1 MGAVKVAAIDV
12 GEARIGR
19 AVGELGR
26 PFAFGRGYLV
36 RRGEDEDLK
45 ALARWLREEGVRRV
59 VVGLPLRTGGE
70 EGPEARRVRAF
81 ARRLAALGFEVVF
94 EDERFSTRLA
104 ERQLRAAPR
113 KRRREKGRIDEASAV
128 LILEAYLERHG

>member
-1 MGAVKVAAIDV
+1 MKVAALDV

-36 RRGEDEDLK
+36 REEFERDLE
-45 ALARWLREEGVRRV
+45 ALSRWLDEEGAERV

-70 EGPEARRVRAF
+70 EGPEAARVRKLGEALR
-81 ARRLAALGFEVVF
+81 ARGFDVVY
-94 EDERFSTRLA
+94 EDERFTTQLAQQRL
-104 ERQLRAAPR
+104 RQAP
-113 KRRREKGRIDEASAV
+113 KRVRREKGKLDELAAV
-128 LILEAYLERHG
+128 LLLESYLERHG

>member
-1 MGAVKVAAIDV
+1 MGAVRVAAIDV

-26 PFAFGRGYLV
+26 RLAFGRGYLE
-36 RRGEDEDLK
+36 RRGGRADLE
-45 ALARWLREEGVRRV
+45 ALAEWLRSEGVQRV

-81 ARRLAALGFEVVF
+81 AGGLAELGFEVVF
-94 EDERFSTRLA
+94 EDERFTTRLA
-104 ERQLRAAPR
+104 QARLRRAPR
-113 KRRREKGRIDEASAV
+113 RKRREKGRIDEASAV
-128 LILEAYLERHG
+128 AILEAYLERHG